1 MTTFRLQKSP
11 GSNAAITKFDVI
23 DAADSIV
30 GRISVPREEAADLE
44 KHWLGGT
51 TQPRGC
57 DGARPRQTAKPCV
70 SAMLAV
76 ARKNRLSK
84 TAILRG
90 C

>member
-44 KHWLGGT
+44 KHWLGRT
-51 TQPRGC
+51 TQPR
-57 DGARPRQTAKPCV
+57 AATAPVRGKPQNPAV